1 MQQCGAVVGPGARV
15 RFLGNLAEVDVH
27 FLLLFFNGQEMNRSG
42 IKKGQRGWGFPRG
55 SLAGFG
61 AMIRTGRMERRIL

>member
-1 MQQCGAVVGPGARV
+1 MVGPGARV

-42 IKKGQRGWGFPRG
+42 IKKGQRVGV
-55 SLAGFG
+55 S
-61 AMIRTGRMERRIL
+61 TGIPGRFWSHDKDG